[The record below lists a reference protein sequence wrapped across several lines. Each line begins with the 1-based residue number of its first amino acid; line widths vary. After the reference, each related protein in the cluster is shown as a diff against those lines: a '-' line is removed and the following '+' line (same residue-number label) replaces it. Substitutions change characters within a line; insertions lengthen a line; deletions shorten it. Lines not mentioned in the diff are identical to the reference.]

1 MDHGQHLAA
10 SNGAAITRAIFAMLP
25 EWVMWTLFA
34 LAAACAVAAL
44 VAKVRRRFRT

>member
-25 EWVMWTLFA
+25 KWVMWTFA
-34 LAAACAVAAL
+34 AVVAACVVAAL
-44 VAKVRRRFRT
+44 VAKVRRRYRT